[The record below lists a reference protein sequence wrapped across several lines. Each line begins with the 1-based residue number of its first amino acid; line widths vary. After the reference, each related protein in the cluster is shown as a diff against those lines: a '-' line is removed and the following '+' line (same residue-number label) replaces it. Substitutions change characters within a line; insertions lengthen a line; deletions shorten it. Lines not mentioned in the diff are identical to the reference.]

1 MQFNSVESQLCERAL
16 INKLS
21 PRRRRHNMPP
31 PADGSSTRGGSTS
44 VRGRVRSPHIF
55 GSRRRWLS
63 CRQPACLGQLRHGT
77 YRQTDRRIAVL
88 LDAPSRPYVGGGH
101 NKHSVSVTGDR
112 LTFFDHAD
120 SETFL
125 KSAELTAIAS
135 SFVDDAAAA

>member
-1 MQFNSVESQLCERAL
+1 MAKLQAASVPRAAA
-16 INKLS
+16 
-21 PRRRRHNMPP
+21 PRDIQ
-31 PADGSSTRGGSTS
+31 A
-44 VRGRVRSPHIF
+44 
-55 GSRRRWLS
+55 
-63 CRQPACLGQLRHGT
+63 
-77 YRQTDRRIAVL
+77 DRRIAVL

>member
-1 MQFNSVESQLCERAL
+1 VAKLQAASVPRAAA
-16 INKLS
+16 
-21 PRRRRHNMPP
+21 PRDIQ
-31 PADGSSTRGGSTS
+31 A
-44 VRGRVRSPHIF
+44 
-55 GSRRRWLS
+55 
-63 CRQPACLGQLRHGT
+63 
-77 YRQTDRRIAVL
+77 DRRIAVL
-88 LDAPSRPYVGGGH
+88 LDAPSRPYVGGGGH